1 VPRETGLCPN
11 LLQLQHARRGIA
23 APSKLQ
29 RLQSCKTGIIAQKG
43 QKGPAG
49 NSTGVSRRTFFSKY
63 ITSDRSFA
71 LLFAAPSQQEQ
82 QQSSGKNKQQDTN
95 QTSDQSAQAQ
105 NVNSNAT
112 DLFPAFTMA
121 QQRMT
126 ELSGAATEKE
136 KVAV

>member
-1 VPRETGLCPN
+1 MSAQRNRTQCPN

-43 QKGPAG
+43 QKGLAG
-49 NSTGVSRRTFFSKY
+49 DSIGVSRRTFFSKY

-82 QQSSGKNKQQDTN
+82 QTVFRKKIRNRTPIKHQVSRGITILVF
-95 QTSDQSAQAQ
+95 A
-105 NVNSNAT
+105 
-112 DLFPAFTMA
+112 
-121 QQRMT
+121 
-126 ELSGAATEKE
+126 E
-136 KVAV
+136 